1 MPIGSLEFLSDY
13 QMNII
18 NEEFKKLEVMEYNSM
33 LLSDDELTDDY
44 MEV

>member
-1 MPIGSLEFLSDY
+1 MPMGSLEFLSEN

-18 NEEFKKLEVMEYNSM
+18 NEEFKKLEVMEYNSL
-33 LLSDDELTDDY
+33 LLSEDELTDDY

>member
-1 MPIGSLEFLSDY
+1 MPIGSLEFLTDY

-33 LLSDDELTDDY
+33 LLTEDELTDEF